1 MKRTML
7 FVTALL
13 TLTAVVTIDASAQVA
28 SSDQASNAS
37 NLDVRFTNPSNG
49 EQMSLTKNLDEIPL
63 LIVLDNSIVENSQ
76 DKSANI
82 NANKQTFFKKELAA
96 ILGVKPKQ
104 IKAYMIL
111 KGNDATAIWGM
122 RGFNGV
128 LDVYSPKHYKQL
140 KKEGKLDTRLQLAK

>member
-1 MKRTML
+1 MQQFCNAYFLLKDGL
-7 FVTALL
+7 FYTFA
-13 TLTAVVTIDASAQVA
+13 
-28 SSDQASNAS
+28 
-37 NLDVRFTNPSNG
+37 RK
-49 EQMSLTKNLDEIPL
+49 EH

-76 DKSANI
+76 DKLANI
-82 NANKQTFFKKELAA
+82 DANKQTFSKKELAT